1 MSEDTLYTYFKIDV
15 QGMPIDWDY
24 TIVETIEQAGEQL
37 KFFYIH
43 LDDPSIDAKVIITGI
58 GMTIKEFV
66 EWEENR
72 VLPLRLQAPV
82 VALPECNQPTP
93 SINNQREGE
102 KMLRWVRA
110 SERLPGKGI
119 QVFAFEQE
127 APILRGT
134 LEWSRDDQFVGLWF
148 KTRSDTEKIKEGSM
162 RLLDIFWL
170 EETDA
175 PATLPADMAK
185 LPVNEVCDLSGIPD
199 DQKHDFVDGM
209 VKITAENFLKV
220 FVMLGLK
227 DGIESGVDNQ
237 ATGDQFIL
245 IFKKLKYPA
254 AKAAEAPS
262 LPVKEVKEETFG
274 GKEVSILDLIREKR
288 AVQSQLFKAQQELSS
303 LRTQLSETKRELERQ
318 TSLKNS
324 ALGTI
329 EDQQRKNASL
339 ESRLSEA
346 QKDRDAYKNQAAEL
360 RELIVGQAHKSQD

>member
-1 MSEDTLYTYFKIDV
+1 MSV
-15 QGMPIDWDY
+15 
-24 TIVETIEQAGEQL
+24 
-37 KFFYIH
+37 
-43 LDDPSIDAKVIITGI
+43 
-58 GMTIKEFV
+58 
-66 EWEENR
+66 
-72 VLPLRLQAPV
+72 
-82 VALPECNQPTP
+82 
-93 SINNQREGE
+93 NN
-102 KMLRWVRA
+102 LIRWVRA
-110 SERLPGKGI
+110 SERLPFDTKPKAARQKDEYMSLRVIEGEMVRVAGI
-119 QVFAFEQE
+119 TVHSLA
-127 APILRGT
+127 ILE
-134 LEWSRDDQFVGLWF
+134 EWFPGI
-148 KTRSDTEKIKEGSM
+148 E
-162 RLLDIFWL
+162 WL
-170 EETDA
+170 EETDVPTA
-175 PATLPADMAK
+175 QPADMAT
-185 LPVNEVCDLSGIPD
+185 LPVNEVWDLSGIPD
-199 DQKHDFVDGM
+199 DQKHAFVDGM

-329 EDQQRKNASL
+329 EDQQRKNASF
-339 ESRLSEA
+339 ESQLSEA

>member
-1 MSEDTLYTYFKIDV
+1 MSYIKYFLKDIIEMAEDGYKLHIRNACHEEFLSEDRECLSKAKAF
-15 QGMPIDWDY
+15 
-24 TIVETIEQAGEQL
+24 L
-37 KFFYIH
+37 KE
-43 LDDPSIDAKVIITGI
+43 LNT
-58 GMTIKEFV
+58 
-66 EWEENR
+66 R
-72 VLPLRLQAPV
+72 
-82 VALPECNQPTP
+82 TP
-93 SINNQREGE
+93 STNNQREGE
-102 KMLRWVRA
+102 KVLRWVKA
-110 SERLPGKGI
+110 SERLPEGPFKRW
-119 QVFAFEQE
+119 
-127 APILRGT
+127 PIFRHVKTDDILSGSWSHHPQARQLSFNGSPRGYIFV
-134 LEWSRDDQFVGLWF
+134 SVDDI
-148 KTRSDTEKIKEGSM
+148 E
-162 RLLDIFWL
+162 WL

-175 PATLPADMAK
+175 PAAQPTEIPQLPANQ
-185 LPVNEVCDLSGIPD
+185 VWDLSGIPD
-199 DQKHDFVDGM
+199 DQKHAFVDGM

-220 FVMLGLK
+220 FVMLALK
-227 DGIESGVDNQ
+227 DGIESGVVNE

-339 ESRLSEA
+339 ESQLSEA